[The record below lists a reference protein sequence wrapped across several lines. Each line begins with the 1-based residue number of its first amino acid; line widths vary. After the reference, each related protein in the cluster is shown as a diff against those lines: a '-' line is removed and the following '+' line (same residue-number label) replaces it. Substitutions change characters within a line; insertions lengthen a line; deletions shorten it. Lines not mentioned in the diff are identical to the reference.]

1 MHGGDVY
8 LEQWRTAIR
17 QRLSAL
23 LLVYSPT
30 LKTQLEPS
38 SNQMKRKKARQSHI
52 RSVRMVESLFSPREC
67 DHFWHM
73 QSSVCSSTS
82 AMSATPP
89 TMGKMGTIEALQM
102 WRFA

>member
-1 MHGGDVY
+1 MHGSDVY
-8 LEQWRTAIR
+8 LKQWRTAIR

-30 LKTQLEPS
+30 LKTQLELAS

-67 DHFWHM
+67 DHFWHI

-82 AMSATPP
+82 ATSATPP
-89 TMGKMGTIEALQM
+89 TMGKMGTIEALQK
-102 WRFA
+102 